1 MWDNPRLLNAV
12 AGALTALA
20 LLVFAVG
27 AMQLLMRTPLLPLRE
42 IAVSGALG
50 HTTRAEVEQAT
61 QGRVSGNF
69 FAVDLAGVRAALEA
83 LPWVRRVQVRR
94 VWPDRLEV
102 RLEEHVPLARW
113 GSADLVNQQGERF
126 AGRGADAELPQ
137 FSGPQGSEGEVTRR
151 YRRFI
156 EILAPLGAG
165 LERLVLTPR
174 YAWQLRLADG
184 LAIELGRDTPND
196 AVERRLQRFV
206 AVYAQTLAK
215 MQRKPAPASVPSMH
229 VDLRYPNGFA
239 LRVAELKG
247 G

>member
-27 AMQLLMRTPLLPLRE
+27 ALQLLLRSPLFPLRE
-42 IAVSGALG
+42 IAVHGDLG
-50 HTTRAEVEQAT
+50 HTTRAEIEQAT

-69 FAVDLAGVRAALEA
+69 FSVDLGTVRAALEA
-83 LPWVRRVQVRR
+83 LPWVRRVQVQR
-94 VWPDRLEV
+94 VWPDRLDV
-102 RLEEHVPLARW
+102 AFEEHVPLARW
-113 GSADLVNQQGERF
+113 GDAALVNQQGERF
-126 AGRGADAELPQ
+126 AGRSAGAGLPQ
-137 FSGPQGSEGEVTRR
+137 FAGPQGSEGEVTRR
-151 YRRFI
+151 YRHFS

-206 AVYAQTLAK
+206 AAYGQTLAN
-215 MQRKPAPASVPSMH
+215 AWASLIFTWDICFS
-229 VDLRYPNGFA
+229 RRRTFSSNSC
-239 LRVAELKG
+239 
-247 G
+247 

>member
-12 AGALTALA
+12 AGFLTALA
-20 LLVFAVG
+20 LVVFSLA
-27 AMQLLMRTPLLPLRE
+27 ALQLLLRSPLFPLRE
-42 IAVSGALG
+42 LTVRGALG

-61 QGRVSGNF
+61 QGRVAGNF
-69 FAVDLAGVRAALEA
+69 FAVDLGAVRAALEG
-83 LPWVRRVQVRR
+83 LPWVRRVQVQRI
-94 VWPDRLEV
+94 WPDRLEV
-102 RLEEHVPLARW
+102 TFEEHVALARW
-113 GSADLVNQQGERF
+113 GEAGLVNQQGERF
-126 AGRGADAELPQ
+126 AGRGAPEGLPLLA
-137 FSGPQGSEGEVTRR
+137 GPQGSEGEVARR
-151 YRRFI
+151 YRRFT
-156 EILAPLGAG
+156 EILAPLGAD

-184 LAIELGRDTPND
+184 LAIELGRDSPND

-206 AVYAQTLAK
+206 AVYGQTLAR
-215 MQRKPAPASVPSMH
+215 MQRKPASAGAPNMH